1 MSLASPDPSPQLAV
15 VFLIRCRV
23 KLQLLISTWVTWWSQ
38 NCASRG
44 HSSRMT
50 TSVAHVSQWIKP
62 VFSVFSWFMHYN
74 SISLYRSSKT
84 DPIIQSDIHNRACV
98 VLQEI
103 VLLVAFLCLPCFS
116 VNKVCLALFSPWL
129 SLSYLSL
136 STQIREELLLCVFLL
151 VSALRWTHVLV
162 SHHQTCST
170 KTTLYI
176 FLFPQTWMVKLVGIW
191 KVSNVYQPW
200 LIFVPC
206 KSLPDTV
213 WPSSTKYYTSA

>member
-1 MSLASPDPSPQLAV
+1 MY
-15 VFLIRCRV
+15 
-23 KLQLLISTWVTWWSQ
+23 
-38 NCASRG
+38 
-44 HSSRMT
+44 HSES
-50 TSVAHVSQWIKP
+50 
-62 VFSVFSWFMHYN
+62 
-74 SISLYRSSKT
+74 SLYSVSFPDSCTIIPYHFT
-84 DPIIQSDIHNRACV
+84 DQAKLIHIQSDIHNRACV

-103 VLLVAFLCLPCFS
+103 VLLVAFLYLPYFS
-116 VNKVCLALFSPWL
+116 VNKVCLTLFSPWL

-136 STQIREELLLCVFLL
+136 STQIREELLLIVFLL

-162 SHHQTCST
+162 SHRQTCST

-213 WPSSTKYYTSA
+213 WPSSTKYYTKWFSCQLVSNTDQSTAMCEQLLKRVSCILVCHHLPDAAASVCEPPQVPPNTGAP